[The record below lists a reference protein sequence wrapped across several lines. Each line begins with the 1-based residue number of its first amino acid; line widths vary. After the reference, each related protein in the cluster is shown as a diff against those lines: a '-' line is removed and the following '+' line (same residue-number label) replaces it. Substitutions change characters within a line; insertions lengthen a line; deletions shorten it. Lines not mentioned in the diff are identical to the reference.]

1 MESKPRIVWITGAS
15 SGIGRALVEAFIVH
29 GDVVVGTARDETK
42 LLAVKTQLGES
53 SQRYHCYACDI
64 QQAAAV
70 ESTARMIL
78 NRFEKV
84 DVLINSAGVT
94 YFKDFLSTTT
104 EEFDHVVDTNLK
116 GAFFVTRS
124 VLPSMLEQRA
134 GLIVNII
141 SYAAKASYTLSSAYA
156 ASKAGVEALMN
167 GLRAEVRDK
176 GIKIVNV
183 FPGAVLTPIWHPKHR
198 ERYADRM
205 MKPEELAEPVYHLT
219 CLPPSMMVEELIV
232 RPQGGDLKV

>member
-1 MESKPRIVWITGAS
+1 MENKPRIVWITGAS
-15 SGIGRALVEAFIVH
+15 SGIGRALVETFIRH
-29 GDVVVGTARDETK
+29 GDVVVATAREEAK
-42 LLAVKTQLGES
+42 LLDMKARLGES
-53 SQRYHCYACDI
+53 SQQCSIYPCDVR
-64 QQAAAV
+64 QDPAV
-70 ESTARMIL
+70 ELTVRQIL
-78 NRFEKV
+78 GRFEKV

-104 EEFDHVVDTNLK
+104 IEFEQVVDTNLK
-116 GAFFVTRS
+116 GTFLVTRS
-124 VLPSMLEQRA
+124 VLPSMLERRA
-134 GLIVNII
+134 GLIVNIV

-205 MKPEELAEPVYHLT
+205 MKPEELAEPVYQLT
-219 CLPPSMMVEELIV
+219 CLPPSMMIEELII

>member
-1 MESKPRIVWITGAS
+1 MENKPRTVWITGAS
-15 SGIGRALVEAFIVH
+15 SGIGRALVEIFVRH
-29 GDVVVGTARDETK
+29 GDIVVGAAREETK
-42 LLAVKTQLGES
+42 LLEMKAGLGES
-53 SQRYHCYACDI
+53 GQRCFIYTCDI
-64 QQAAAV
+64 RKESAV
-70 ESTARMIL
+70 ESTAKQIL
-78 NRFEKV
+78 DRFEKV

-94 YFKDFLSTTT
+94 CFKDFLSTTAT
-104 EEFDHVVDTNLK
+104 EFDQVVDTNLK
-116 GAFFVTRS
+116 GTFFVTRS
-124 VLPSMLEQRA
+124 ILPSMLGRRE
-134 GLIVNII
+134 GTIVNIV
-141 SYAAKASYTLSSAYA
+141 SFAAKASYTLSSAYA

-198 ERYADRM
+198 ERCADRM
-205 MKPEELAEPVYHLT
+205 MRPEEFAEPVYQLT

>member
-1 MESKPRIVWITGAS
+1 MENEPRIVWITGAS
-15 SGIGRALVEAFIVH
+15 SGIGRALVETFIRH
-29 GDVVVGTARDETK
+29 GDVVVGSAREEAK
-42 LLAVKTQLGES
+42 LLDMKAHLGES
-53 SQRYHCYACDI
+53 SQRCLIYPCDVR
-64 QQAAAV
+64 QESAV
-70 ESTARMIL
+70 ESTARQIL
-78 NRFEKV
+78 GRFEKI

-104 EEFDHVVDTNLK
+104 IEFEQVVDTNLK
-116 GAFFVTRS
+116 GTFLVTRS
-124 VLPSMLEQRA
+124 VLSSMLGRRT
-134 GLIVNII
+134 GLIVNIV

-205 MKPEELAEPVYHLT
+205 MKPEELAEPVYQLT
-219 CLPPSMMVEELIV
+219 CLPASMMMEELII